1 MIAAPLQT
9 WLSRLPRHRWPVG
22 APKMTQKTRP
32 CDSPFPARCRAPA
45 LACCVALALAVAGCA
60 SREAPRDAAGGVPA
74 APAAP
79 EQVASADA
87 TLRPI
92 GGSAIRGNVSVIPR
106 KDSVTIALS
115 IAGAAPGAYRV
126 AIHANGNCSSPNG
139 FSAGPP
145 LIFAESGKPVVV
157 DFDLSVEVGV
167 ALTRR
172 VGGIAL
178 ASPAV
183 LNGRSV
189 VVHYGRTGTLD
200 AVPDVPNE
208 RVACGV
214 LGPPQPLKLT
224 L

>member
-1 MIAAPLQT
+1 MIAAPPQ
-9 WLSRLPRHRWPVG
+9 PRWIRYPIYRRPVG
-22 APKMTQKTRP
+22 APMMTQKTRL
-32 CDSPFPARCRAPA
+32 CDPPLPAWCRAPL
-45 LACCVALALAVAGCA
+45 LACGVALALLGTGCA
-60 SREAPRDAAGGVPA
+60 SREAPRDGAGST
-74 APAAP
+74 PAAP

-87 TLRPI
+87 VLRPI

-106 KDSVTIALS
+106 KDSVTLS
-115 IAGAAPGAYRV
+115 ISISGASPGAYRV

-145 LIFAESGKPVVV
+145 LVIAGADKPIVV
-157 DFDLSVEVGV
+157 DFDLSFEVGV

-172 VGGIAL
+172 VGGIAPT
-178 ASPAV
+178 SPAD

-189 VVHYGRTGTLD
+189 VVHYGRNGTLD

-214 LGPPQPLKLT
+214 LGPPQLLKLN